1 MTISMSRDAIWTRM
15 VAVFAFLVA
24 LTPSVALMAQ
34 GLENQKAIDK
44 IIGSQVQEEQAQ
56 AEVDA
61 DRIIAAIENSAA
73 ASSEVRKTSDLEKVE
88 IVFLPDVVK
97 KGLPPKIDAKLKE
110 HEKEVGALRKDL
122 EGNAMLFHAIDSHA
136 VLMRDVLAVEF
147 NGQKSVIIYAAAAKP
162 AK

>member
-1 MTISMSRDAIWTRM
+1 MTISMSRDPIWM
-15 VAVFAFLVA
+15 HVVAVFAFLIA
-24 LTPSVALMAQ
+24 LSPNVALMAQ
-34 GLENQKAIDK
+34 GLDSKKAIDA

-73 ASSEVRKTSDLEKVE
+73 TSSEVRKTSELEKVE
-88 IVFLPDVVK
+88 IVYLPDVVK

-110 HEKEVGALRKDL
+110 HEKDVGNLRKDL
-122 EGNAMLFHAIDSHA
+122 EGNAMLYHAINSHA